1 MAQEI
6 ERKFLVRG
14 DFRPFVSR
22 QERIVQ
28 GYLNSAPER
37 CVRIRIKGG
46 RGFITVKGIGNASG
60 VSRFEWEREIP
71 LAEAESLLALCEPGV
86 IDKVRHEVHLGR
98 HVFEVDEFA
107 GSNAGLV
114 LAEIELSSE
123 DEDFARPGWLGA
135 EVTGDLR
142 YYNVMLMKEPY
153 GSWPEQVRSG

>member
-1 MAQEI
+1 M
-6 ERKFLVRG
+6 
-14 DFRPFVSR
+14 
-22 QERIVQ
+22 
-28 GYLNSAPER
+28 
-37 CVRIRIKGG
+37 
-46 RGFITVKGIGNASG
+46 
-60 VSRFEWEREIP
+60 SRFEWEREIP

-86 IDKVRHEVHLGR
+86 IDKVRHEVHIGR

-153 GSWPEQVRSG
+153 GSWPEQTRAG

>member
-1 MAQEI
+1 MNIIILDDYQDAVRKLQCAQ
-6 ERKFLVRG
+6 
-14 DFRPFVSR
+14 RPELQNAKVFT
-22 QERIVQ
+22 
-28 GYLNSAPER
+28 N
-37 CVRIRIKGG
+37 
-46 RGFITVKGIGNASG
+46 TVKGIGNASG

-86 IDKVRHEVHLGR
+86 IDKVRHEVHIGR

-153 GSWPEQVRSG
+153 GSWPEQARAG